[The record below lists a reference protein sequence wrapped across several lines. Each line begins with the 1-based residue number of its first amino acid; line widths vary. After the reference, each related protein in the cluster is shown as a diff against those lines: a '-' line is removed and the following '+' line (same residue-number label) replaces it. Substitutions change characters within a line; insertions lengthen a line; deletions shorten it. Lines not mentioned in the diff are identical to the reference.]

1 MKITVTVE
9 STELGVIHFATPEF
23 VEAEGIEG
31 RAAVAAAYFDLLGPR
46 LLAAL
51 SLARAEPGAPL
62 EEEEDADVEELR
74 AALSGQDP
82 EK

>member
-9 STELGVIHFATPEF
+9 STEHGVIHLATPEY
-23 VEAEGIEG
+23 VEAEGVEG
-31 RAAVAAAYFDLLGPR
+31 RAAVAAAYFDFLGPR
-46 LLAAL
+46 LLSAL

-62 EEEEDADVEELR
+62 EEEDADVEELR